1 MMKTDLLEYEIN
13 RKTCPKDRKR
23 ETVIFVKNKL
33 LTQGRTRSSY
43 LSSP

>member
-23 ETVIFVKNKL
+23 ETGIIICQKQAPH
-33 LTQGRTRSSY
+33 TG
-43 LSSP
+43 